1 MEGQVRRTNVMQ
13 AIQQL
18 SWEMGILRHQNQ
30 VIVELLLQLKGQMP
44 TVSSCNKQD
53 MTEVLLC
60 SHLFFRNIIAEHENK
75 TGEKVQLRGEVDNPW
90 KIDVALVALDAK
102 PIACTHFDVA
112 NDDQWKDE
120 IFTYAPLAK
129 VFTLVT
135 VDEENQVQSILW
147 FKEDM
152 ALMAGA
158 LEMLMKKRIP
168 WSLRDAI
175 QGIAYGYP
183 IQQVVEYLE
192 KNHNMSTEEAVRLL
206 NTAKKIL
213 EDEMEKI
220 EKPS

>member
-1 MEGQVRRTNVMQ
+1 
-13 AIQQL
+13 
-18 SWEMGILRHQNQ
+18 MGILRHQNQ
-30 VIVELLLQLKGQMP
+30 VIVDLLLQMKGQLP
-44 TVSSCNKQD
+44 TISSCKKD

-60 SHLFFRNIIAEHENK
+60 SHLFFRNIIAEHETK
-75 TGEKVQLRGEVDNPW
+75 TGEKVQLRGEMDNPW

-112 NDDQWKDE
+112 YEDQWKDE

-135 VDEENQVQSILW
+135 VNEENEVQGILW
-147 FKEDM
+147 FKEEM

-158 LEMLMKKRIP
+158 LDVLMKKRIP
-168 WSLRDAI
+168 LFLRDAI

-183 IQQVVEYLE
+183 TQQVVAYLE
-192 KNHNMSTEEAVRLL
+192 KNHNMSTEEAVNVL
-206 NTAKKIL
+206 NTARGL
-213 EDEMEKI
+213 LDDEMEKI